1 LVRRILYAMVY
12 YDWNINWYII
22 LINDIISNNIIY
34 IYKYTGL
41 MTMTLLMTLFSFKY
55 LKDEI
60 KIPKHLTKK
69 IDILEE

>member
-1 LVRRILYAMVY
+1 MVY

-22 LINDIISNNIIY
+22 LINDIISNKIIY

-55 LKDEI
+55 LRDEI
-60 KIPKHLTKK
+60 KIPKHLNKK

>member
-1 LVRRILYAMVY
+1 MVRRILYAMVY

>member
-1 LVRRILYAMVY
+1 MVY

-60 KIPKHLTKK
+60 KIPKHQPQHQNEL
-69 IDILEE
+69 IFSH

>member
-1 LVRRILYAMVY
+1 MVY

>member
-1 LVRRILYAMVY
+1 MVY
-12 YDWNINWYII
+12 YDWNINWYRI
-22 LINDIISNNIIY
+22 LINNIISNNIIY
-34 IYKYTGL
+34 IYKLKGL

-60 KIPKHLTKK
+60 RNPKHLNKK